1 MTENKKTLSIIVA
14 VAENMAIGKDNQL
27 LWHISDDLK
36 RFKRITSGH
45 PVIMGKKTWESLPFR
60 PLPGRMNI
68 VLTDVPGEQIEGAV
82 TVYSIPEAIEQCP
95 AGEECFV
102 MGGGSVYRQ
111 FLPLADKLY
120 ITKVHQSF
128 DADTFFP
135 EIDEKDWT
143 LISREEITSDEHVP
157 FDYEYLVFRRNEAGE
172 KV

>member
-1 MTENKKTLSIIVA
+1 MTETKKTLSIIVA

-60 PLPGRMNI
+60 PLPGRINI

-82 TVYSIPEAIEQCP
+82 TVYSIPEAIGQCP
-95 AGEECFV
+95 EGEECFV

-111 FLPLADKLY
+111 FLPLADKIY
-120 ITKVHQSF
+120 ITKVHQPF
-128 DADTFFP
+128 DADIFFP
-135 EIDEKDWT
+135 EIDEKAWE
-143 LISREEITSDEHVP
+143 LISREEIDYDDSVP
-157 FDYEYLVFRRNEAGE
+157 FDYEYLIYHRKG
-172 KV
+172 

>member
-1 MTENKKTLSIIVA
+1 MTEKKKTLSIIVA
-14 VAENMAIGKDNQL
+14 VAENRAIGKDNQL

-68 VLTDVPGEQIEGAV
+68 VLTDVPGEEIEGAV

-95 AGEECFV
+95 EGEECFV

-111 FLPLADKLY
+111 FLPLADRLY
-120 ITKVHQSF
+120 ITRVKRSF
-128 DADTFFP
+128 EADTFFP
-135 EIDEKDWT
+135 EINEKAWE
-143 LISREEITSDEHVP
+143 LISREEIDHDDSVP
-157 FDYEYLVFRRNEAGE
+157 FDYEYLIYHRKG
-172 KV
+172 